1 MQTEH
6 RLFQSMGEAYA
17 SWYWSRPGRPAEKD
31 KAARVQLI
39 LEYRRLRKAYN
50 EGQCTLDYNERGNIV
65 WRDFDADFRATG
77 RRKSGGSRYYYDF
90 GPLRTWQQYDTRE
103 DASYFGVWVDL
114 EGMRTFTYAEGD
126 RTLVECPTRETFQAE
141 LDDLARFYGPPP
153 PAFVGIDHDGT
164 VTNFYTDRPSLEVQ
178 HA

>member
-1 MQTEH
+1 MLTKFQTY
-6 RLFQSMGEAYA
+6 RKMGEAYG
-17 SWYWSRPGRPAEKD
+17 SWYWSQPGKFAEKD
-31 KAARVQLI
+31 KAARVALI
-39 LEYRRLRKAYN
+39 LEYRRYRKALAQ
-50 EGQCTLDYNERGNIV
+50 GDYTVERNPRGNIV
-65 WRDFDADFRATG
+65 WRDADADFRATG
-77 RRKSGGSRYYYDF
+77 RNRHGENRYFYDF
-90 GPLRTWQQYDTRE
+90 GPLKTWKQYDTRS

-164 VTNFYTDRPSLEVQ
+164 VTHFYADRPSLELQ